1 MKMIY
6 KFILDTSML
15 SLERVLFKIVI
26 VIVMVALAV
35 STAMAEISK
44 EFETVQLIGYA
55 PAYGNETTD
64 QRLRRLLSTS
74 IEDSGGMKTAIADK
88 QVRCLAENIYFES
101 RGESLLGQVA
111 VAKVTVNRLDEG
123 YASTICGVV
132 KAKGQFSWVG
142 TNISKPFGD
151 MWEQAVG
158 IALLILN
165 GDHYIKD
172 PTNGAT
178 YFHATYIVFQPGWR
192 RVKSSVLKIGN
203 HVFYRVR
210 PKEAK

>member
-1 MKMIY
+1 ML
-6 KFILDTSML
+6 FIS
-15 SLERVLFKIVI
+15 
-26 VIVMVALAV
+26 V
-35 STAMAEISK
+35 STAIAEPLTK
-44 EFETVQLIGYA
+44 FETSVQLIGYV
-55 PAYGNETTD
+55 YGNET
-64 QRLRRLLSTS
+64 QEQQFRRLLITG
-74 IEDSGGMKTAIADK
+74 IEDSGGIKTAIADK
-88 QVRCLAENIYFES
+88 QVRCLAENIYYES
-101 RGESLLGQVA
+101 RGEPIVGQVA
-111 VAKVTVNRLDEG
+111 VAKVTVNRLAEG
-123 YASTICGVV
+123 YANTICGVV

-142 TNISKPFGD
+142 MDLSKPFGD

-165 GDHYIKD
+165 GDHHIVD

-210 PKEAK
+210 PKEEK